1 MWQRPLFVFCL
12 IILSC
17 SFGFSQGRPVTNA
30 DLEAYRQKRL
40 QAERDYRE
48 NYQRLGFPSPEELD
62 RRREQSRKESE
73 ELSAKLRAE
82 RLERERL
89 EAAQRAI
96 SQSAAVSYPQY
107 YPVLPDNTI
116 YSGAWFNPFF
126 GRRRFL
132 PGARF
137 TGTRFPV
144 QTGYF
149 AGGHFWPGGLGSPPP
164 PQPII
169 RIHHHR

>member
-12 IILSC
+12 IVLSC
-17 SFGFSQGRPVTNA
+17 SCVFTQARSVTNS
-30 DLEAYRQKRL
+30 DLETYKEKRL
-40 QAERDYRE
+40 QGERDYRE
-48 NYQRLGFPSPEELD
+48 NYQRLGFPSPEELN
-62 RRREQSRKESE
+62 RRSEQSFKESE

-89 EAAQRAI
+89 ETAQRAF
-96 SQSAAVSYPQY
+96 SQSAIPYSQY

-126 GRRRFL
+126 GRRHFL

-137 TGTRFPV
+137 TGTRVPV

-149 AGGHFWPGGLGSPPP
+149 AGGHFWPGGLGAPRPPAT
-164 PQPII
+164 II
-169 RIHHHR
+169 MIGPHHR